1 MIECPDISSPK
12 RVLTDGGD
20 SLDSGRQ
27 VKHNA
32 IIIRMVIY
40 GNRMVIFTQESEIN
54 LSGATKRRAMRLMG
68 PRGTLLPTPSIII
81 HQSEISSGHLI
92 VFNPSESHGAQ
103 PQEKDSP
110 QTRGFPLTTI
120 LTAEHCKFKLFAG
133 RLAKYRGTMCWLNN
147 EIASLTSNERN
158 LTILSYKIR

>member
-12 RVLTDGGD
+12 RVLTNGGE

-32 IIIRMVIY
+32 III
-40 GNRMVIFTQESEIN
+40 RMVIFTQESEIN
-54 LSGATKRRAMRLMG
+54 LSGATKRRATRLMG
-68 PRGTLLPTPSIII
+68 PWVTLLPTPSIII
-81 HQSEISSGHLI
+81 HQSEISSGRLI

-120 LTAEHCKFKLFAG
+120 LTAEHFKFKLFAG
-133 RLAKYRGTMCWLNN
+133 RFAKYRGTMCWLNN